1 MMNSKILYKLSII
14 LNIFLILVSGS
25 LLYHK
30 RDRQDYQFISSS
42 GGVIPSEQALSSFN
56 NKPLQAI
63 ND

>member
-30 RDRQDYQFISSS
+30 RDKIINLLVRQGGEYHQNKLYQVLITSLFK
-42 GGVIPSEQALSSFN
+42 Q
-56 NKPLQAI
+56 
-63 ND
+63 